1 VISREIARDEGVS
14 DPTVLS
20 IWRYPVKSMLGEEL
34 DSSEVGERGLT
45 GDRAWALVSDDGKIV
60 SAKNP
65 RKWGALFGY
74 RAAFVDGPRSRDD
87 LPAVRITL
95 PDGRVVRTDD
105 AGANRLLSDALGHE
119 TALTAV
125 APDAPVL
132 EEFWLD
138 GSPDGRAVT
147 DERFARGS
155 PGSFFDFGAVHLV
168 TTSTL
173 ERLTELAPGSR
184 FDPRR
189 FRPNFLVATDGPAE
203 FVENAWIGRTV
214 AVGEEVRL
222 AITDP
227 CSRCVMTTLP
237 QEDLPADAAVLRT
250 AARHNRV
257 VGGED
262 RGADGVYPAAVGVY
276 ARVLRGGT
284 VRRGDPVQIL

>member
-1 VISREIARDEGVS
+1 MS
-14 DPTVLS
+14 DASVRS

-34 DSSEVGERGLT
+34 DSSEIGERGLT

-65 RKWGALFGY
+65 RKWGTLFGY
-74 RAAFVDGPRSRDD
+74 RAAFVDSPRSRDG
-87 LPAVRITL
+87 LPPVRITL

-105 AGANRLLSDALGHE
+105 TGANRLLSDALGHE
-119 TALTAV
+119 ATLTAV

-155 PGSFFDFGAVHLV
+155 PGSFFDFGDVHLV

-173 ERLTELAPGSR
+173 ERLSELAPESR

-189 FRPNFLVATDGPAE
+189 FRPNVLVATDGPAG
-203 FVENAWIGRTV
+203 FVENEWIGRTV

-237 QEDLPADAAVLRT
+237 QEDLTADAEVLRT

-262 RGADGVYPAAVGVY
+262 RGADGVYAASVGVY

-284 VRRGDPVQIL
+284 VRRGDPVLIL

>member
-1 VISREIARDEGVS
+1 
-14 DPTVLS
+14 
-20 IWRYPVKSMLGEEL
+20 
-34 DSSEVGERGLT
+34 
-45 GDRAWALVSDDGKIV
+45 
-60 SAKNP
+60 
-65 RKWGALFGY
+65 
-74 RAAFVDGPRSRDD
+74 
-87 LPAVRITL
+87 
-95 PDGRVVRTDD
+95 VRTDD
-105 AGANRLLSDALGHE
+105 SGANRLLSDALGHE
-119 TALTAV
+119 ATLTSV

-155 PGSFFDFGAVHLV
+155 PGSFFDFGDVHLV

-173 ERLTELAPGSR
+173 ARLSELAPGSR

-189 FRPNFLVATDGPAE
+189 FRPNLLVTTDGPAG
-203 FVENAWIGRTV
+203 FVESGWIGRTV
-214 AVGEEVRL
+214 AVGEDVRL

-237 QEDLPADAAVLRT
+237 QEDLPPDAEVLRT

-262 RGADGVYPAAVGVY
+262 RGADGVYAASVGVY

-284 VRRGDPVQIL
+284 VRRGDPVQVL

>member
-1 VISREIARDEGVS
+1 MTSEGSVRA
-14 DPTVLS
+14 

-34 DSSEVGERGLT
+34 DSSEVGARGLT

-65 RKWGALFGY
+65 RKWGTLFGY
-74 RAAFVDGPRSRDD
+74 RAAFVESPRSPDA

-105 AGANRLLSDALGHE
+105 DGANRLLAEALGHE
-119 TALTAV
+119 ATLTAI

-132 EEFWLD
+132 EELWLD

-147 DERFARGS
+147 DETFARGS
-155 PGSFFDFGAVHLV
+155 PGTFFDFGAVHLV

-173 ERLTELAPGSR
+173 DRLTELAPESR

-189 FRPNFLVATDGPAE
+189 FRPNLLVATEGPAG
-203 FVENAWIGRTV
+203 FVENGWIGRTV
-214 AVGEEVRL
+214 AVGDEVRL
-222 AITDP
+222 AVTDP
-227 CSRCVMTTLP
+227 CGRCVMTTLP

-250 AARHNRV
+250 VARHNRV

-262 RGADGVYPAAVGVY
+262 RGADGVYPASVGVY
-276 ARVLRGGT
+276 ARVVRGGR
-284 VRRGDPVQIL
+284 VRRGDPVQVI

>member
-1 VISREIARDEGVS
+1 MTLAGSVRA
-14 DPTVLS
+14 

-65 RKWGALFGY
+65 RKWGTLFGY
-74 RAAFVDGPRSRDD
+74 RAALVETPRSAHD

-105 AGANRLLSDALGHE
+105 AAVNRLLSDALGHE
-119 TALTAV
+119 TTLTNV

-132 EEFWLD
+132 EELWLD

-155 PGSFFDFGAVHLV
+155 PGSFFDFGDVHLV

-173 ERLTELAPGSR
+173 EKLTELAPESR

-189 FRPNFLVATDGPAE
+189 FRPNLLVATDSPAG
-203 FVENAWIGRTV
+203 FVENAWIGGIV
-214 AVGEEVRL
+214 AVGDEVRL

-227 CSRCVMTTLP
+227 CGRCVMTTLP

-262 RGADGVYPAAVGVY
+262 RGADGVYPASVGVY
-276 ARVLRGGT
+276 ARVVRGGR
-284 VRRGDPVQIL
+284 VRRGHPVQVLGTSK

>member
-1 VISREIARDEGVS
+1 MTAAGRVRS
-14 DPTVLS
+14 L
-20 IWRYPVKSMLGEEL
+20 WRYPVKSMLGEEL

-65 RKWGALFGY
+65 RKWGTLFAY
-74 RAAFVDGPRSRDD
+74 RAAFVESARSPDD

-105 AGANRLLSDALGHE
+105 AGANRLLSDALGHGA
-119 TALTAV
+119 TLTTV

-132 EEFWLD
+132 EELWLD

-147 DERFARGS
+147 DETFARGS
-155 PGSFFDFGAVHLV
+155 PGTFFDFGAVHLV

-173 ERLTELAPGSR
+173 GRLSELAPESR

-189 FRPNFLVATDGPAE
+189 FRPNLLVATEGPAG

-214 AVGEEVRL
+214 AVGDEVRL

-227 CSRCVMTTLP
+227 CGRCVMTTLP

-257 VGGED
+257 VGGEA
-262 RGADGVYPAAVGVY
+262 RGADGVYPASLGVY
-276 ARVLRGGT
+276 ARVVRGGT
-284 VRRGDPVQIL
+284 IRRGDPVQVL

>member
-1 VISREIARDEGVS
+1 MTPAG
-14 DPTVLS
+14 TVRS
-20 IWRYPVKSMLGEEL
+20 VWRYPVKSMLGEEL
-34 DSSEVGERGLT
+34 DTSAVGERGLI
-45 GDRAWALVSDDGKIV
+45 GDRAWALVADDGKIV

-65 RKWGALFGY
+65 RKWGTLFGY
-74 RAAFVDGPRSRDD
+74 RAAFVESPRSPDD

-105 AGANRLLSDALGHE
+105 AGVNRLLSDALGHE
-119 TALTAV
+119 TTLTAV

-132 EEFWLD
+132 EELWLD

-168 TTSTL
+168 TTGTL
-173 ERLTELAPGSR
+173 AKLSELAPESR

-189 FRPNFLVATDGPAE
+189 FRPNFLVATEGPAG

-214 AVGEEVRL
+214 AVGDEVRL
-222 AITDP
+222 AVTDA
-227 CSRCVMTTLP
+227 CGRCVMTTLP

-262 RGADGVYPAAVGVY
+262 RGADGVYPASVGVY
-276 ARVLRGGT
+276 ARVVRGGT
-284 VRRGDPVQIL
+284 VRRGDTVQVI

>member
-1 VISREIARDEGVS
+1 MISRENARDERVS
-14 DPTVLS
+14 DPTVRS

-45 GDRAWALVSDDGKIV
+45 GDRAWALVADDGKIV

-65 RKWGALFGY
+65 RKWGALFAY
-74 RAAFVDGPRSRDD
+74 RAAFIDSPRSRDD

-119 TALTAV
+119 AALTSV

-132 EEFWLD
+132 EELWLD

-155 PGSFFDFGAVHLV
+155 PGSFFDFGDVHLV

-173 ERLTELAPGSR
+173 ERFTELEPGSR

-189 FRPNFLVATDGPAE
+189 FRPNLLVATEGE
-203 FVENAWIGRTV
+203 SGFVENAWIGHTV
-214 AVGEEVRL
+214 AVGDEIRL

-227 CSRCVMTTLP
+227 CARCVMTTLP
-237 QEDLPADAAVLRT
+237 QDDLSADATILRT

-262 RGADGVYPAAVGVY
+262 RGPDGVYPASLGVY

-284 VRRGDPVQIL
+284 VRRGDRVQVL

>member
-1 VISREIARDEGVS
+1 MSSASVR
-14 DPTVLS
+14 S

-74 RAAFVDGPRSRDD
+74 RAAFVDGPLSRGD

-105 AGANRLLSDALGHE
+105 SGANRLLSDALGHE
-119 TALTAV
+119 ATLTSV

-155 PGSFFDFGAVHLV
+155 PGSFFDFGDVHLV

-173 ERLTELAPGSR
+173 ARLSELAPGSR

-189 FRPNFLVATDGPAE
+189 FRPNLLVTTDGPAG
-203 FVENAWIGRTV
+203 FVESGWIGRTV
-214 AVGEEVRL
+214 AVGEDVRL

-237 QEDLPADAAVLRT
+237 QEDLPPDAEVLRT

-262 RGADGVYPAAVGVY
+262 RGADGVYAASVGVY

-284 VRRGDPVQIL
+284 VRRGDRVQVL

>member
-1 VISREIARDEGVS
+1 MTPAG
-14 DPTVLS
+14 TVRS
-20 IWRYPVKSMLGEEL
+20 VWRYPVKSMLGEDL

-45 GDRAWALVSDDGKIV
+45 GDRAWALVAEDGKIV

-74 RAAFVDGPRSRDD
+74 RAAFVDRPQSPDA

-119 TALTAV
+119 TTLTAV

-132 EEFWLD
+132 EELWLD

-168 TTSTL
+168 TTGTL
-173 ERLTELAPGSR
+173 AKLSLLSPESR

-189 FRPNFLVATDGPAE
+189 FRPNFLVATGGPAE

-214 AVGEEVRL
+214 AVGDEVRL
-222 AITDP
+222 EITDP
-227 CSRCVMTTLP
+227 CCRCVMTTLP
-237 QEDLPADAAVLRT
+237 QQDLPADAAVLRT

-262 RGADGVYPAAVGVY
+262 RGAEGVYPASVGVY
-276 ARVLRGGT
+276 ARVVRRGT